1 MREAGRHV
9 DVFCETVESQNSCNA
24 VRRLYKNMTDTHH
37 VRRIKLFKD
46 TKTEKFFK
54 LLLSQNDESKRHIK
68 CYQGKFEETRL
79 RNEQIVN
86 TEI

>member
-68 CYQGKFEETRL
+68 CY
-79 RNEQIVN
+79 
-86 TEI
+86 